1 VFADLTV
8 RGGNDWVTGSN
19 TKDRHVTGANVGR
32 DFRVD
37 RWEDLVEFREGDR
50 CPIDGGELR
59 IARAIVLGHIYQL
72 GTKYSAPLDAT
83 FVDED
88 DALKPYV
95 MGSYGIGI
103 TRIMAAAVEQRHDE
117 LGIIWPKIMAPFDVE
132 LVVATMDYP
141 LAMEAAMD
149 VYDELVNMGLDVLV
163 DDREE
168 RAGVKFADA
177 DLIGI
182 PVQLVFGKRGL
193 GRNLVDVKV
202 RATGSKTQPRLD
214 ETAAAARDALASAP

>member
-1 VFADLTV
+1 
-8 RGGNDWVTGSN
+8 
-19 TKDRHVTGANVGR
+19 
-32 DFRVD
+32 
-37 RWEDLVEFREGDR
+37 
-50 CPIDGGELR
+50 
-59 IARAIVLGHIYQL
+59 
-72 GTKYSAPLDAT
+72 
-83 FVDED
+83 
-88 DALKPYV
+88 
-95 MGSYGIGI
+95 
-103 TRIMAAAVEQRHDE
+103 
-117 LGIIWPKIMAPFDVE
+117 MAPFDVE

-149 VYDELVNMGLDVLV
+149 VYDELVDMGLDVLV

-193 GRNLVDVKV
+193 GQNLVDVKV

-214 ETAAAARDALASAP
+214 EAAAAARDALASAP